1 MEYQFLLNK
10 NIDLEFKDF
19 DFNDFDFNVNDFN
32 DFNYQD
38 YKSQIIMQKLSHKS
52 GFEILYEILYRL
64 LKSFFVLSVVIIG
77 GSFISIVTVVFL
89 SSYSHSSS
97 SSNSSN
103 SSSDSSDS
111 SDSESDAEEYINKYM
126 DKYEELEEKELDKE
140 NLLTFKTIFIK
151 DKTPDGIIQMNY
163 DTELEA
169 FTYYINNK
177 NIPYKYLETVG
188 RLYIIENNCKTIYI
202 NYKDEI
208 EKSKQ
213 EKIRFLEEKEK
224 EKVKKERED
233 KEEGEKVK
241 SVFANFKIY
250 KSKSNDTKNND
261 QNQII
266 NEEQLLPEKANKYI
280 YKGKLLDY
288 EELINKNILNEDFEH
303 LDYST
308 FKKNL

>member
-10 NIDLEFKDF
+10 NIDLDF
-19 DFNDFDFNVNDFN
+19 DDFNFNVNVNDFQ
-32 DFNYQD
+32 DFQD

-64 LKSFFVLSVVIIG
+64 FTSFFVLSVVIIG
-77 GSFISIVTVVFL
+77 GSFISIVTVAFL
-89 SSYSHSSS
+89 SSYSH
-97 SSNSSN
+97 SSN
-103 SSSDSSDS
+103 SSSDSSDCS
-111 SDSESDAEEYINKYM
+111 SDSSDCSSDAEEYINKYM

-140 NLLTFKTIFIK
+140 NLLTLKTIFIK

-224 EKVKKERED
+224 EKIKKERED

-288 EELINKNILNEDFEH
+288 EELINKNIPNEDFEH